1 MATVT
6 SSEYVLFQVLPQPIL
21 NFLCMMMIRKSL
33 GTRNCHGSL
42 VLWSKRLHRMEGRP
56 APIQNGS
63 LIGQLAR
70 LNRNFS
76 WKFPIP
82 MRLNFIVQYGQA
94 TFWTLFVSLLYFVRI
109 FHVIRTGVVCPS
121 LMYEVKSTSESPPST
136 TAISASNRKDRLYRV
151 FRVYRLYRLYKV
163 YRVYRERLLQPSADL
178 ASYTHRTNFLHHN
191 SICFKNKVNF

>member
-33 GTRNCHGSL
+33 GTRNCHDSL

-70 LNRNFS
+70 T
-76 WKFPIP
+76 IE
-82 MRLNFIVQYGQA
+82 
-94 TFWTLFVSLLYFVRI
+94 I
-109 FHVIRTGVVCPS
+109 FHGKIVMYPLVTISHPNETQFHSLVRPSNFLDPLRQFIILCAYLPCHQNRCCAS

-136 TAISASNRKDRLYRV
+136 TAIAASNRKDRLYRV
-151 FRVYRLYRLYKV
+151 FRVYRLYRLYRLYKV
-163 YRVYRERLLQPSADL
+163 YRVYRERLL
-178 ASYTHRTNFLHHN
+178 
-191 SICFKNKVNF
+191 